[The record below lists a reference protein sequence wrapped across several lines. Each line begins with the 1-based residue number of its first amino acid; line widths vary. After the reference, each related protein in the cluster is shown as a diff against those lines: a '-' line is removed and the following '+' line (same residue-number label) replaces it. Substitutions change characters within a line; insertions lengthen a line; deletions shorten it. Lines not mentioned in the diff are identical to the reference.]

1 MRGNWI
7 RWAIL
12 AVMLAFGATAGARLS
27 LACGGYGG
35 LTVEVLRALADDSD
49 KTLVGKLR
57 EQGPEALEQLMRLR
71 GLMQRQVAEL
81 YKQPDSPERTTAIG
95 QIERRQA
102 RLNELIDQVGMQRH
116 CSRSGLYWYTDLEQA
131 KAAARQCGKP
141 ILSLR
146 MLGNLNEDFSCANSR
161 FFRTTLY
168 ANDEI
173 SKSLRENY
181 VLHWKSVRPVP
192 RVTIDFGDGRKLE
205 RTLTGNSI
213 HYILTPDGDVVDAL
227 PGLFGPKAFLQKI
240 GEGVSL
246 ARRVA
251 TMSPEER
258 ALALAAYHGERFRAL
273 GEAFASDVE
282 KTKSVAAV
290 ASVHVPG
297 PLVQTAVAANKIA
310 APKGRVER
318 PLVEAAVPL
327 AARQP
332 VTSPD
337 ELQDEAVWTAI
348 AALHAGEAELDQ
360 ASRDLIRSEN
370 PQAAAAGRL
379 AITKRV
385 VEDPMLR
392 LVRTLQQTIA
402 LDTVRNEYQLHRRIH
417 QWLADAGYRPEVDVL
432 NERVYAELFL
442 TPSSDPWLGL
452 AGADVYTAL
461 PNGGVAKNTR

>member
-1 MRGNWI
+1 MRRDWFPTI
-7 RWAIL
+7 VVAIVL
-12 AVMLAFGATAGARLS
+12 AIAVIPGGLVW
-27 LACGGYGG
+27 ACGGYGG
-35 LTVEVLRALADDSD
+35 LTVEVLRALADYPDRP
-49 KTLVGKLR
+49 LPVEKLR
-57 EQGPEALEQLMRLR
+57 EQGPEALDELMRLR
-71 GLMQRQVAEL
+71 GLMQRQLTEL
-81 YKQPDSPERTTAIG
+81 LKQPSSPEQTAAVQ

-102 RLNELIDQVGMQRH
+102 RLNELIDQVGMQRY
-116 CSRSGLYWYTDLEQA
+116 CSRSGLYWYTDLEKA
-131 KAAARQCGKP
+131 KTAARESGKP

-173 SKSLRENY
+173 SKALRENF

-213 HYILTPDGDVVDAL
+213 HYILTPDGDVVDCL
-227 PGLFGPKAFLQKI
+227 PGLYGPKAFLQKI

-251 TMSPEER
+251 AMAPEDR
-258 ALALAAYHGERFRAL
+258 AQTLVDYHAARQRTLTE
-273 GEAFASDVE
+273 EFAIDMAKVTTLSRV
-282 KTKSVAAV
+282 TVT
-290 ASVHVPG
+290 G
-297 PLVQTAVAANKIA
+297 PVVQTAVAANKIA
-310 APKGRVER
+310 APKGKVER
-318 PLVEAAVPL
+318 PLVDAAVPL
-327 AARQP
+327 AARP
-332 VTSPD
+332 LAELPE

-379 AITKRV
+379 AMTKRV

-417 QWLADAGYRPEVDVL
+417 QWLADASYRPDVDVL
-432 NERVYAELFL
+432 NERVYAEIFL

-452 AGADVYTAL
+452 AGPDVYTAL
-461 PNGGVAKNTR
+461 PNGGVAKNDK